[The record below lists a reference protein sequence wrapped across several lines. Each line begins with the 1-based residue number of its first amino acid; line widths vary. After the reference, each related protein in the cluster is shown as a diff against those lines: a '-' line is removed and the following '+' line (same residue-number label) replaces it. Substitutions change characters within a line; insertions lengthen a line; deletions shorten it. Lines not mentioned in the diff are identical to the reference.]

1 MSWMDQLGSIVNQ
14 YTGGGTGSGNVE
26 QDFSKV
32 AQNAPPNVLASGI
45 SDAFRSDKTPAF
57 GQMVSQMYGQ
67 SNGQQQAGLLNHLL
81 SSLGPGMLSSLAT
94 GGAMSAL
101 GPLAGMLSG
110 GRTQVTPEQAQQISP
125 EVVQQV
131 AAHAEKNNPSVVDQ
145 VSGFYAQHPDLVKGL
160 GITALTIAMGR
171 MAHHQQ

>member
-1 MSWMDQLGSIVNQ
+1 MSWMDQLGSIVSQ

-26 QDFSKV
+26 QDFNKV
-32 AQNAPPNVLASGI
+32 AQSAPPNVLASGI
-45 SDAFRSDKTPAF
+45 SDAFRSDQTPAF
-57 GQMVSQMYGQ
+57 GQMVSQMYSQ

-81 SSLGPGMLSSLAT
+81 SSLGPGTLSSLAAS
-94 GGAMSAL
+94 GAMAAL
-101 GPLAGMLSG
+101 PGALSGMLSG
-110 GRTQVTPEQAQQISP
+110 GHTQVTPEQAQQIP
-125 EVVQQV
+125 PDVVQQI

-171 MAHHQQ
+171 MARHA